1 MRVVVADD
9 TLLFRAGLVR
19 LLEQAGFEVVAEVGD
34 ASDLL
39 EAVAAHQPAAAVVDI
54 RMPPTFTDEGLV
66 AAERIRVDHPETGVL
81 VLSQYLEPHFALQLL
96 SEGRPGAGYLLKD
109 RVSDLGEF
117 AEAVRRVG
125 RGGMVVDPSV
135 VAQLLNRRRESSGL
149 DQLTSREREVLG
161 HMAEGRSNQSIC
173 EALFLNSKTV
183 ESHVRSI
190 FQKLD
195 LPSGVSQH
203 RRVLAV
209 LAYLRV

>member
-1 MRVVVADD
+1 VRVVVADD

-19 LLEQAGFEVVAEVGD
+19 LLEHAGFEVVGQAGTAAE
-34 ASDLL
+34 LL
-39 EAVAAHQPAAAVVDI
+39 DVVAATRPAAAIIDI

-66 AAERIRVDHPETGVL
+66 AAERIRVEHPDTGVL
-81 VLSQYLEPHFALQLL
+81 VLSQYLEPHFALELL

-117 AEAVRRVG
+117 ADAVRRVG

-135 VAQLLNRRRESSGL
+135 VAQLLNRRQENSGV
-149 DQLTSREREVLG
+149 DQLTAREREVLAF
-161 HMAEGRSNQSIC
+161 MAEGRSNQSIC
-173 EALFLNSKTV
+173 ETLFVNAKTV

-190 FQKLD
+190 FQKLG
-195 LPSGVSQH
+195 LPSGVAQH

-209 LAYLRV
+209 LAYLRA